1 MEWNLEDL
9 PKPTN
14 RLVIINLIV
23 CAVLILSMFSIFFLV
38 FGKDPS
44 HDPQVSGGIYESL
57 IVLCVTYLLLII
69 SAIINVRLLKGITV
83 TWIKL
88 LSFLPA
94 AILVFTLMSVF
105 FCYNFIIFF

>member
-23 CAVLILSMFSIFFLV
+23 CAVLIISIFAIVFLIA
-38 FGKDPS
+38 GNDPN
-44 HDPQVSGGIYESL
+44 HDPQVSSGLYEYL
-57 IVLCVTYLLLII
+57 IALCVTFLLLLI
-69 SAIINVRLLKGITV
+69 SAIINARLLKGITV
-83 TWIKL
+83 IWIKL

-94 AILVFTLMSVF
+94 VILVFMFMYTFSCF
-105 FCYNFIIFF
+105 NFLF